1 MNLFVDTSVW
11 SMAFRRSDDA
21 PAPEVIRLDRALEAG
36 EGIYATGIVLQE
48 LLQGFTKPRS
58 AEQIVKQFSAIPF
71 LAPQRKD
78 YIEAAQL
85 RNVCRRRG
93 VQIAT
98 IDALLARLCIENEL
112 TMLSCDQDFTLLAE
126 LTPLKLWQPG
136 PAEIP

>member
-11 SMAFRRSDDA
+11 SMAFRRSDGA

-36 EGIYATGIVLQE
+36 EGVYTTGIVLQE

-98 IDALLARLCIENEL
+98 IDALLAWLCIENEL
-112 TMLSCDQDFTLLAE
+112 TMLSCDKDFTSLAE
-126 LTPLKLWQPG
+126 FTPLKLWQPG
-136 PAEIP
+136 RPPMR